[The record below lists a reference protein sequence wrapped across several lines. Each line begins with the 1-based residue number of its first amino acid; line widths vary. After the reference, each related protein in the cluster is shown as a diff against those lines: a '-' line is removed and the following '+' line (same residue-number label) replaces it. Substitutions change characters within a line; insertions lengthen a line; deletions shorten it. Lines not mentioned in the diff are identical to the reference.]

1 LKGKRDEAAFR
12 KDQDVLQ
19 FLKQCDDEE
28 KLNLYYFD
36 ESGFSTIPVIPYA
49 WQPIGKTKEILSVRS
64 QQLNVLG
71 FMNRKNEA
79 YFNVV
84 EGRVNT
90 DKVIEVMDSFAE
102 FYYLSQENKIK

>member
-1 LKGKRDEAAFR
+1 MKGKRDEAAFR
-12 KDQDVLQ
+12 NDQNVLK
-19 FLKQCDDEE
+19 FLKQCDDEG

-36 ESGFSTIPVIPYA
+36 KSGFSTIPTTPYA
-49 WQPIGKTKEILSVRS
+49 WQPIGKPSEILSVRC

-71 FMNRKNEA
+71 LINRKNEA

-90 DKVIEVMDSFAE
+90 VN
-102 FYYLSQENKIK
+102 FYPDLYKNIIVL